1 MALGFQSP
9 CLLSSCSFWRAPNQS
24 AAWRDPAELGF
35 PASQGAVEHYRSAGP
50 DTRRFPT
57 LPKAMPYC
65 RGSLGTHAR
74 PCPIL
79 CRRRLQL
86 APAIR
91 GPSGVSA
98 KLLPRRRSSQKLPR
112 VRISRHLVTSELRRQ
127 RKWDGGEDRAGS
139 FVSGRGLRRS
149 TSVFVFPFPWV
160 NCGWKLLK
168 KASQRFGGGGGK
180 KSRKERRKHWIL

>member
-1 MALGFQSP
+1 M
-9 CLLSSCSFWRAPNQS
+9 
-24 AAWRDPAELGF
+24 
-35 PASQGAVEHYRSAGP
+35 EHYRSAGP

-98 KLLPRRRSSQKLPR
+98 KLLPRRRSSQKLPT

-149 TSVFVFPFPWV
+149 TSVFVFPFPAWTPRE
-160 NCGWKLLK
+160 
-168 KASQRFGGGGGK
+168 KAASWESSHRPAVRPPSNQCISPAQFP
-180 KSRKERRKHWIL
+180 RRKIRWLAPG

>member
-57 LPKAMPYC
+57 LPKAMPYG

-91 GPSGVSA
+91 LLQVS
-98 KLLPRRRSSQKLPR
+98 LLSFCRGDAPHRNYPRC
-112 VRISRHLVTSELRRQ
+112 
-127 RKWDGGEDRAGS
+127 GS
-139 FVSGRGLRRS
+139 ADILSPLNFDVSGSGTEVRTGPEVLLVGGAYAGVRACLCFHFREL
-149 TSVFVFPFPWV
+149 TVGE
-160 NCGWKLLK
+160 NCWKK
-168 KASQRFGGGGGK
+168 SQRFGGGGGK